1 MQSKNKVGFLI
12 KSKFEKSLNI
22 MYCRHLVEEMQLEH
36 RALAMEDSEDKRKNS
51 FELMMQLEKLQNQV
65 EEAITVT
72 AKDVEAERKLE
83 DEVRTLESLIKDK
96 KQKLEIL
103 VQDIKDANL
112 HSLSIAPATDDGIRS
127 CLLEGELFKLV

>member
-1 MQSKNKVGFLI
+1 
-12 KSKFEKSLNI
+12 
-22 MYCRHLVEEMQLEH
+22 MQLEH

-65 EEAITVT
+65 EEAISVT

-127 CLLEGELFKLV
+127 CLLEGEQFNLVEF

>member
-1 MQSKNKVGFLI
+1 MQGENKVGWLI
-12 KSKFEKSLNI
+12 LPVFITPNSV
-22 MYCRHLVEEMQLEH
+22 YYRHLVEEMQLEQ
-36 RALAMEDSEDKRKNS
+36 RASAMEDSEDKRKNS
-51 FELMMQLEKLQNQV
+51 FELMMQLDQLQNQV
-65 EEAITVT
+65 EEAKTVT

-83 DEVRTLESLIKDK
+83 DEVRTLETLIKDK

-127 CLLEGELFKLV
+127 CLLEGD